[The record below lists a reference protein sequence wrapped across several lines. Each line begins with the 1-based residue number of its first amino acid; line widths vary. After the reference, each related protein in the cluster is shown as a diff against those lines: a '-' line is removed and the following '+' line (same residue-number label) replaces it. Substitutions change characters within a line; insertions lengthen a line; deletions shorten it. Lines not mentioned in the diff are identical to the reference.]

1 MTLGNIDIE
10 NPEALFL
17 NCKKFR
23 VIQVTE
29 DGFAKVLLDCIGE
42 MKLLRHLEFLGHS
55 NAVELV
61 ISNSVSKLFN
71 LQTLDFIACSLHG
84 IGRLVNLQALPV
96 IHLCNCVCFFNIREL
111 RNMNKIRKLRIDGLC
126 NVSSIIDANEALLH
140 CKKDL
145 QELELNFTA
154 SINDAHTQNAG
165 SNQAI
170 IAVSVDLLLESLRPH
185 HRSLRELTL
194 QNFNCKIYPSW
205 LGSTS
210 FSKLIRLVL
219 RLCRSVSYLPSNT
232 LISAKWRMWNASAGS
247 FAPLI
252 QE

>member
-71 LQTLDFIACSLHG
+71 LQTLDFIAYSLHG

-145 QELELNFTA
+145 QEL
-154 SINDAHTQNAG
+154 
-165 SNQAI
+165 
-170 IAVSVDLLLESLRPH
+170 
-185 HRSLRELTL
+185 
-194 QNFNCKIYPSW
+194 
-205 LGSTS
+205 
-210 FSKLIRLVL
+210 
-219 RLCRSVSYLPSNT
+219 
-232 LISAKWRMWNASAGS
+232 
-247 FAPLI
+247 
-252 QE
+252 